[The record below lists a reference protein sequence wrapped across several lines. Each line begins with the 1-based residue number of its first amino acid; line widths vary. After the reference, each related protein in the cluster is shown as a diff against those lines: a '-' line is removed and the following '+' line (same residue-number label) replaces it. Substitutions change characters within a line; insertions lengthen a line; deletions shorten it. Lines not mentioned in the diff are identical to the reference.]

1 MISIFGLSKTFSF
14 TDTQHDA
21 GLLSTVYEAYN
32 RHYNLRTGP
41 EDWWYTII
49 QTVALAIDNNSKNNQ
64 VRKFFVQHEGK
75 KELEVIVGGGALNV
89 ENIDYSWLFNQ
100 FSEGIEKNIN
110 VPEYVQQMIPDF
122 TTTTSIHKI
131 VSQITLM
138 TSVQE
143 YFEYTVSSLCGIPA
157 IEMRGTKEDWV
168 NLEMKIKAL
177 RQTLQPIKNVIGLG
191 RKWWDKVEEIADKLL
206 NTFNGNP
213 NKDWWSKIIT
223 EKRFEIKS

>member
-1 MISIFGLSKTFSF
+1 M
-14 TDTQHDA
+14 
-21 GLLSTVYEAYN
+21 STVYEAYN

-49 QTVALAIDNNSKNNQ
+49 QTVALAIDNNSKNKQ

-75 KELEVIVGGGALNV
+75 KELAVNVGAGELNV
-89 ENIDYSWLFNQ
+89 ENIDYSWLFDQ
-100 FSEGIEKNIN
+100 FSEKIEENIN

>member
-1 MISIFGLSKTFSF
+1 M
-14 TDTQHDA
+14 
-21 GLLSTVYEAYN
+21 STVYESYN

-64 VRKFFVQHEGK
+64 VRKFVVQHEGK
-75 KELEVIVGGGALNV
+75 KELEVIVGRGELNV
-89 ENIDYSWLFNQ
+89 EHIDYSWSFNQ
-100 FSEGIEKNIN
+100 FSEKIEENIN

-122 TTTTSIHKI
+122 TTTTSIHRI

-143 YFEYTVSSLCGIPA
+143 YFEYTASSLCGIPA
-157 IEMRGTKEDWV
+157 IEMKGTKEDWV
-168 NLEMKIKAL
+168 NLVMKVKAL
-177 RQTLQPIKNVIGLG
+177 RQTLQPIETVIGLG
-191 RKWWDKVEEIADKLL
+191 RNWWNKVEDIADRLL
-206 NTFNGNP
+206 DSFNGNP

-223 EKRFEIKS
+223 KKRFGIKFYTNAMTAQICH

>member
-1 MISIFGLSKTFSF
+1 MISIFGLSNTFSF
-14 TDTQHDA
+14 IDTQHDA

-64 VRKFFVQHEGK
+64 VRKFVVQHEGK
-75 KELEVIVGGGALNV
+75 KELEVIVGRGELNV
-89 ENIDYSWLFNQ
+89 EHIDYSWSFNQ
-100 FSEGIEKNIN
+100 FSEKIEENIN
-110 VPEYVQQMIPDF
+110 VPEYVHQMIPDF

-143 YFEYTVSSLCGIPA
+143 YFEYTVSSVCGIPA

-177 RQTLQPIKNVIGLG
+177 RQTLQTIENVIGLG
-191 RKWWDKVEEIADKLL
+191 RKWWDKVEEIASKLL
-206 NTFNGNP
+206 DTFNGNP
-213 NKDWWSKIIT
+213 NKDWWSRIIT
-223 EKRFEIKS
+223 KKRFEI